1 MPVIALIPFEIPFFM
16 FILLLAWFVLGPGG
30 LSAFQGQDARAPY
43 TIRRFRRSASVL
55 PEGGLISDSYASPP
69 AAR

>member
-1 MPVIALIPFEIPFFM
+1 MVRLWFATERPPALMPVIALIPFEIPFFM

-43 TIRRFRRSASVL
+43 TIRRFRRIASVL
-55 PEGGLISDSYASPP
+55 P
-69 AAR
+69 